1 MLMTVTEMYS
11 NIIINSVLEEKT
23 KITLNDLSS

>member
-1 MLMTVTEMYS
+1 MTATEMYS

-23 KITLNDLSS
+23 KLMLNDLSS

>member
-1 MLMTVTEMYS
+1 MTATELYS

-23 KITLNDLSS
+23 KLTLNDLSS

>member
-1 MLMTVTEMYS
+1 MTATEMYS

-23 KITLNDLSS
+23 KLTLNDLSS